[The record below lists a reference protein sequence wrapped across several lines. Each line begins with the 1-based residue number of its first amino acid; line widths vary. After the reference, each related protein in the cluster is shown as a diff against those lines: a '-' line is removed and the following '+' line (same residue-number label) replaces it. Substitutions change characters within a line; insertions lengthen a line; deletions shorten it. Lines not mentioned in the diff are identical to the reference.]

1 MEQGAQRHGQCSGW
15 DDIGILYVEW
25 LNALSIVICTNL
37 GLLFIDRGI
46 KIFATVGTAANE
58 NYEIDEA

>member
-1 MEQGAQRHGQCSGW
+1 M
-15 DDIGILYVEW
+15 
-25 LNALSIVICTNL
+25 NALSIVICTNL